1 MKFSFKIRILRRI
14 RISNFQVMNC
24 PLCPVHVARQN
35 LVKHINRQH
44 GGVAHPVGLLEARQ
58 LVQHHCGQVCTA
70 HGLTKHSNRCVVLPV
85 QYMVAAGVQVPADP
99 LPIAADDALV
109 PDDPEP
115 HVDNIGGIMQPPLF
129 GAPDVTMYVGDT
141 VMLQHFLSLVTLPDP
156 KPLTHPAHRAL
167 FCTQVERLCTRLV
180 RDAVTQE
187 EREDILFR
195 LLCLPKLG
203 LHNNI
208 GLARQRMETCST
220 GDIYSLFTPLNG
232 EQPLEEPVPP
242 PAIPNPE
249 LTVLERRRIIKYVEA
264 FRLKKAAA
272 VTRGESA
279 VAPLTDDVLTTL
291 RNKHPQGPN
300 NPFAN
305 LARGNIHGG
314 FDDAEIVTLTN
325 VVNRLSRDTS
335 PGISGWSTE
344 LIQLCFR
351 KENDNPFRQF
361 LIYLANG
368 MLAGT
373 APGRVLLCASRLTP
387 LLQNN
392 KIRPIACGEMFY
404 RLTMRYLL
412 KVRSVADDA
421 LLSIQLGVGS
431 PGGVEPIIEQ
441 IYRELDSYDNTA
453 EPNER
458 YIYSLDFENAFN
470 KVSRTAIAE
479 AVSNH
484 ALHLFRL
491 TEWAYG
497 VQTPLVCRSGGTYVQ
512 LSSSQGVRQGDPL
525 GPLLFSLV
533 MRPKLQR
540 LIQQIANSPHDI
552 TMAYLDDVNIISNNE
567 HLLDNIIA
575 AFDGQDGLT
584 LNLNKTRC
592 DTVSTVATNQEGIQV
607 LGSANGTIHARRNF
621 LTNKINMVEAH
632 ITRLRGLPHQISLI
646 LLRQCIQPQLK
657 HLLRTMEL
665 TDLVPE
671 LTRLDE
677 MVYKLMD
684 YLRGAT
690 GPVDMIRDPII
701 QRIYSLPLSQGGCGL
716 LSYVETYAPARATAR
731 AEANRQLHRM
741 GIANLPIAGANAEPD
756 PIPAVGANAEPDPI
770 PAVGANA
777 EPDPVPAVAPDPA
790 IPPDIPPIPF
800 APTTQRQRCKEIFDA
815 ALTTFIASLTMD
827 QRVVFYDNGGKCG
840 SAWFHAIPQGKHRAL
855 TDKQVATALNIK
867 VLQRDV
873 RNRDACILCNQNQG
887 LQHCEACPHSHFPI
901 QSRHDFIRNLL
912 ADFVKAAGRV
922 VTVEP
927 PLLNNNNPARAD
939 LLVSGA
945 EGMIQFGTHVDL
957 TIKMVLA
964 QDTMAARL
972 AVIPDDPAAP
982 GDEQKRV
989 SYAQLAAA
997 LNKAVEDKNLHYA
1010 NLPLPHPNVV
1020 PLVMSSG
1027 GTLHKGFHL
1036 FLKDIQPD
1044 ALLRRQWLIDVSL
1057 ALIRARA
1064 RTYVLE

>member
-1 MKFSFKIRILRRI
+1 
-14 RISNFQVMNC
+14 MNC
-24 PLCPVHVARQN
+24 PLCPVQVARSN

-44 GGVAHPVGLLEARQ
+44 GGVAHPVAVLEARQ

-70 HGLTKHSNRCVVLPV
+70 HGLTKHSNRCVAIPV
-85 QYMVAAGVQVPADP
+85 QYMAAEGAQVPAEP
-99 LPIAADDALV
+99 LPIAADPALV
-109 PDDPEP
+109 PDNPE
-115 HVDNIGGIMQPPLF
+115 VQIDNVGGNIQPLF
-129 GAPDVTMYVGDT
+129 GAPDVTMYAGDS
-141 VMLQHFLSLVTLPDP
+141 VMLQYFLSLVTLPDP

-220 GDIYSLFTPLNG
+220 GDIYSLFAPLNAD
-232 EQPLEEPVPP
+232 QPLDEPEPP

-249 LTVLERRRIIKYVEA
+249 LTALERRRIIKYVEA

-305 LARGNIHGG
+305 LPRGNVHGG
-314 FDDAEIVTLTN
+314 FDDADIVTLTN
-325 VVNRLSRDTS
+325 VVTRLSRDTS

-344 LIQLCFR
+344 LIQLCYR

-412 KVRSVADDA
+412 KVRAAADDA

-441 IYRELDSYDNTA
+441 IYRELEYFNNNA
-453 EPNER
+453 EPNDR

-540 LIQQIANSPHDI
+540 LMEQIANSPHDI
-552 TMAYLDDVNIISNNE
+552 TMAYLDDVNIISNNAL
-567 HLLDNIIA
+567 LLDNIIA
-575 AFDGQDGLT
+575 TFDGQDGLT
-584 LNLNKTRC
+584 LNIQKTRR
-592 DTVSTVATNQEGIQV
+592 DNISTVATNEAGIQV
-607 LGSANGTIHARRNF
+607 LGSANGTLIARRSF
-621 LTNKINMVEAH
+621 LTNKINVVEAH
-632 ITRLRGLPHQISLI
+632 ITRLRGLPHQIALL

-716 LSYVETYAPARATAR
+716 LSYVETCEPSRVTAR
-731 AEANRQLHRM
+731 AEASRQLHRM
-741 GIANLPIAGANAEPD
+741 GIADLPIAAANAEPD
-756 PIPAVGANAEPDPI
+756 PIPAI
-770 PAVGANA
+770 
-777 EPDPVPAVAPDPA
+777 APDPA
-790 IPPDIPPIPF
+790 IPPDIPPILP
-800 APTTQRQRCKEIFDA
+800 APVIANDTPVTQRQRCKEVFDA
-815 ALTTFIASLTMD
+815 ALTTFIDSLPMD
-827 QRVVFYDNGGKCG
+827 DRVVFYDNGGKCG

-873 RNRDACILCNQNQG
+873 RNRDACILCNQQQG

-927 PLLNNNNPARAD
+927 PLFNNNNPARAD
-939 LLVSGA
+939 LLVSAA

-957 TIKMVLA
+957 TVKMVLA

-972 AVIPDDPAAP
+972 ATIPDAPAAP
-982 GDEQKRV
+982 GDEQKRLC
-989 SYAQLAAA
+989 YAQLAAA
-997 LNKAVEDKNLHYA
+997 LNKAVEDKNNHYA

-1027 GTLHKGFHL
+1027 GTLQKGFHL

-1044 ALLRRQWLIDVSL
+1044 ALIRRQLLIDISL

>member
-1 MKFSFKIRILRRI
+1 
-14 RISNFQVMNC
+14 MNC
-24 PLCPVHVARQN
+24 PLCPVPVARSN
-35 LVKHINRQH
+35 LVKHMNRQH
-44 GGVAHPVGLLEARQ
+44 SGVAHPVGLLEARQ

-70 HGLTKHSNRCVVLPV
+70 HGLTKHSNRCVAIPV
-85 QYMVAAGVQVPADP
+85 QYMAAAAGVQVLGEP
-99 LPIAADDALV
+99 LPNVAAPALV
-109 PDDPEP
+109 PDAPEP
-115 HVDNIGGIMQPPLF
+115 QVDNVEGIIQPLF
-129 GAPDVTMYVGDT
+129 GAPDVSMYVGDS
-141 VMLQHFLSLVTLPDP
+141 VMLQHFLSLVTIPDP

-180 RDAVTQE
+180 RDAVTQD

-208 GLARQRMETCST
+208 GLTRQRMEICST
-220 GDIYSLFTPLNG
+220 GDIYTLFAPLNG
-232 EQPLEEPVPP
+232 DQPLEEPDPP

-249 LTVLERRRIIKYVEA
+249 LTASERRRIIKFVEA

-272 VTRGESA
+272 VLKGEST

-305 LARGNIHGG
+305 LPRGNVHGG
-314 FDDAEIVTLTN
+314 FDDADIVTLTKE
-325 VVNRLSRDTS
+325 VTRLSRDTS

-344 LIQLCFR
+344 LIQLCYR

-368 MLAGT
+368 MLAGN
-373 APGRVLLCASRLTP
+373 APGRVLLCTSRLTP

-412 KVRSVADDA
+412 KVRAAADDA

-441 IYRELDSYDNTA
+441 IYRELEHYNNSD
-453 EPNER
+453 EPNDR

-484 ALHLFRL
+484 ALHLFRA

-525 GPLLFSLV
+525 SPLLFSLV

-540 LIQQIANSPHDI
+540 LIEQIANSPQDN
-552 TMAYLDDVNIISNNE
+552 TMAYLDDVNIISSNAQ
-567 HLLDNIIA
+567 LLENIIA

-584 LNLNKTRC
+584 LNLQKTKC
-592 DTVSTVATNQEGIQV
+592 DTISTVATNEAGIQV
-607 LGSANGTIHARRNF
+607 LGSAHGTLTARRSF
-621 LTNKINMVEAH
+621 LNNKINVVEAH
-632 ITRLRGLPHQISLI
+632 ITRLRGLPHQIALL

-657 HLLRTMEL
+657 HLLRSMEL

-671 LTRLDE
+671 LARLDE

-716 LSYVETYAPARATAR
+716 LSYVETCAPSRATAR
-731 AEANRQLHRM
+731 AEASRQLHRM
-741 GIANLPIAGANAEPD
+741 GIAALPIAAANVEPD
-756 PIPAVGANAEPDPI
+756 PIPAA
-770 PAVGANA
+770 
-777 EPDPVPAVAPDPA
+777 APDPA
-790 IPPDIPPIPF
+790 IPPDIPPIQPA
-800 APTTQRQRCKEIFDA
+800 APVTQRQRCKEVFDN
-815 ALTTFIASLTMD
+815 ALTAFINSLPMD
-827 QRVVFYDNGGKCG
+827 KRVVFYDNGGKCG

-873 RNRDACILCNQNQG
+873 HNRDACILCNQQQG
-887 LQHCEACPHSHFPI
+887 LQHCEACTHSHFPI

-912 ADFVKAAGRV
+912 ADFAKAAGRA

-939 LLVSGA
+939 LLVSTA

-964 QDTMAARL
+964 QDTLAARL
-972 AVIPDDPAAP
+972 AAIPDDPAAP
-982 GDEQKRV
+982 GEEQKRIC
-989 SYAQLAAA
+989 YAQLAAA
-997 LNKAVEDKNLHYA
+997 LNKAVEDKNNHYA

-1036 FLKDIQPD
+1036 FLKDLQPD
-1044 ALLRRQWLIDVSL
+1044 ALIRRQLLIDVSL